1 MSCRRPFVALAF
13 LLTICT
19 LSFGQSA
26 EENSADTARQLITDA
41 FAGEKLSDSGRLCFH
56 LSFEGE
62 FGGPVMKREAPIV
75 DRVVYAWAP
84 GGKLR
89 IELMS
94 GDKPVRVIVSDGKA
108 IDTGEKIW
116 DARFAFDY
124 NRHPTDGSQDLDL
137 TLFDEMWVHGHILS
151 DHLTPLSWFNNKRTA
166 NEFLAIRTA
175 NVTTL
180 DEDGKGATIRL
191 AYTSNPNAYEFI
203 QIGRAGI
210 AYARSNFPAGNMGGI
225 GYERS
230 APVEVQGVGWVPSR
244 CVVSATSP
252 DKKGESLFRW
262 TSELCP
268 DQPGTPADPALFVI
282 DYTKTP
288 MIPWPYGSRV
298 KNFGYGIVNTVK
310 DLWERVADGKIG
322 D

>member
-62 FGGPVMKREAPIV
+62 FGGPVMKREAKTV
-75 DRVVYAWAP
+75 DRVEYAWAP
-84 GGKLR
+84 EGKFR

-94 GDKPVRVIVSDGKA
+94 GDKSVRTIVSDGKA
-108 IDTGEKIW
+108 ISTGGKTW
-116 DARFAFDY
+116 DNRFAFEY
-124 NRHPTDGSQDLDL
+124 NRHPNDGSDALVH
-137 TLFDEMWVHGHILS
+137 TLYDEMWVYGHIIS
-151 DHLTPLSWFNNKRTA
+151 NHLTPLSWFNNKRTA
-166 NEFLAIRTA
+166 NDFLANQTA
-175 NVTTL
+175 SVKAF
-180 DEDGKGATIRL
+180 DEGGNGATIGL
-191 AYTSNPNAYEFI
+191 SYSGNPKAHDYIE
-203 QIGRAGI
+203 IGRAGI
-210 AYARSNFPAGNMGGI
+210 AYVRSNSWSGGI
-225 GYERS
+225 QYERA
-230 APVEVQGVGWVPSR
+230 APIEVPGVGWVPSR
-244 CVVSATSP
+244 CVVSV
-252 DKKGESLFRW
+252 ESQTKTPAPMVRW

-268 DQPGTPADPALFVI
+268 EQSGTPADPAQFNI